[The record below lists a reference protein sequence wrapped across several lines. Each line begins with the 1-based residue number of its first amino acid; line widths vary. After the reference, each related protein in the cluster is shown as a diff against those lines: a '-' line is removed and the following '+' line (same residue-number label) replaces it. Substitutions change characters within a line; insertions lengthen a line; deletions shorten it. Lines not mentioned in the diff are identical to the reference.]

1 VLIPRRGRREPVELP
16 RPEQNPTQ
24 RTGIDALTDVGG

>member
-1 VLIPRRGRREPVELP
+1 MPRRGRRESGELP

-24 RTGIDALTDVGG
+24 LPGIDALIDLGG